1 MNPELTLTTERV
13 DDIPVLLTQI
23 EHMGLP
29 ALINRCFPPRRSWD
43 GLDPGWVTS
52 VWLTYILSR
61 GDHRLSHVQTWVD
74 KHHHT
79 LEEATRQTITDLD
92 WADDRLSAVLRLL
105 SQDLDWQA
113 FEGALSRQLLRVY
126 DLKAETV
133 RIDTTSA
140 SGYWSISQGG
150 LFQFGHSKDHRPDLP
165 QLKVALSTLDPLGL
179 PLACDVVEGHQAD
192 DPLYIPSVE
201 RVRQTLARRGLLY
214 VGDSKMAALETRR
227 FLAEGGDH
235 YLCPLALAQ
244 CPQQQL
250 AAYLACEAAQAPA
263 AITDAEGHPVAEVF
277 ECSETITAEREGRS
291 TTWLERR
298 LVVRSLAQA
307 EAAQKRLLERLT
319 KAEAALARL
328 NERGPGKQRDQDRAA
343 FENRVRAL
351 IKQHQVEDLL
361 CVACQEQI
369 EQRTVRAYRDRPM
382 RIQWRRRFWV
392 HVERAEAALAE
403 RLAGLGWRVYATND
417 PRLGQAEAVWAYRSQ
432 YVLERSFGRLKGQP
446 LSLTPMYLQRD
457 DHATGL
463 LRLLSLG
470 LRVLILLE
478 FVVRRQLAQEAATLA
493 GLYAGNPKRATAR
506 PTAERLLEA
515 FQDITLTRVGFP
527 GGRHYHLTPLTA
539 LQQRILCLL
548 GFAEEIYTRLCPE
561 SLKPP

>member
-1 MNPELTLTTERV
+1 
-13 DDIPVLLTQI
+13 
-23 EHMGLP
+23 
-29 ALINRCFPPRRSWD
+29 
-43 GLDPGWVTS
+43 
-52 VWLTYILSR
+52 
-61 GDHRLSHVQTWVD
+61 
-74 KHHHT
+74 
-79 LEEATRQTITDLD
+79 
-92 WADDRLSAVLRLL
+92 
-105 SQDLDWQA
+105 
-113 FEGALSRQLLRVY
+113 
-126 DLKAETV
+126 
-133 RIDTTSA
+133 
-140 SGYWSISQGG
+140 
-150 LFQFGHSKDHRPDLP
+150 
-165 QLKVALSTLDPLGL
+165 
-179 PLACDVVEGHQAD
+179 LACDVVEGHQAD

-235 YLCPLALAQ
+235 YLCPLAKAQ
-244 CPQQQL
+244 CSEAQL
-250 AAYLACEAAQAPA
+250 ALYLTSKAAQAPV

-277 ECSETITAEREGRS
+277 ECSETITAEREGQI

-307 EAAQKRLLERLT
+307 EAAQKRLLARLT

-328 NERGPGKQRDQDRAA
+328 NECRRGKQRDQDRAG
-343 FENRVRAL
+343 FENRVAAL
-351 IKQHQVEDLL
+351 VKGHQVEDLL
-361 CVACQEQI
+361 RVACQEQI

-382 RIQWRRRFWV
+382 RIQWRRHFSV
-392 HVERAEAALAE
+392 HVEREETALAE

-417 PRLGQAEAVWAYRSQ
+417 PRLGQAEAVWAYRGQ

-463 LRLLSLG
+463 VRLLSLG
-470 LRVLILLE
+470 LRVLMLLE
-478 FVVRRQLAQEAATLA
+478 FVVRRQLALEAATLA

-515 FQDITLTRVGFP
+515 FQDITLTLVVLP

-539 LQQRILCLL
+539 LQRRILCLL
-548 GFAEEIYTRLCPE
+548 GFAEEIYTRLCSE